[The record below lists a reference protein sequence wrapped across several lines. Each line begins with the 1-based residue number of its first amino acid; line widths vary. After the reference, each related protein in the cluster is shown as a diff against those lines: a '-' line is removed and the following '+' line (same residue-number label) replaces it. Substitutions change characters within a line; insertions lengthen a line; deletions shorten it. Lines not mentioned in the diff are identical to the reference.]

1 MSPSPLR
8 IALLAPPMEPVPPPA
23 YAGTERVVA
32 TLAEELTARG
42 HEVTLFASGDSAVSC
57 ELVPVIPRSLWA
69 TGYRGD
75 VSAWI
80 MLTIARAWE
89 QHERF
94 DIIHSHVE
102 TLGLPFARAC
112 PTPVLTTFHGRLD
125 TGGTPAL
132 LDVFRDVPL
141 VAISDSQRRWWP
153 RANWLGTIHHGLH
166 LDRIPAGD
174 GHDGHLAVVGRATA
188 EKGLAEAIEL
198 ATRTGRPL
206 RVAAK
211 VHDVAEQE
219 YFDAVM
225 RPAIDSGVMDFLGEV
240 GPDRRDALYGG
251 AAATLMLG
259 AWPEPF
265 GLVAIESLAAGTPVI
280 GRRAGALPEI
290 IEHGVDGF
298 LVDDLTE
305 AEYAVSRLPELDRTA
320 IRKRALSR
328 FSAARMVDE
337 YEVAYRR
344 LLARQVS
351 HGSARSSRRA
361 ADAPELS
368 VVG

>member
-1 MSPSPLR
+1 MPPSPLR

-42 HEVTLFASGDSAVSC
+42 HEVTLFGSGDSAVSC
-57 ELVPVIPRSLWA
+57 ELVPVVPKSLWA

-94 DIIHSHVE
+94 DLIHSHVE

-112 PTPVLTTFHGRLD
+112 PTPVLTTLHGRLD

-132 LDVFRDVPL
+132 LDTFTDAPL

-153 RANWLGTIHHGLH
+153 RANWLATIHHGLY

-174 GHDGHLAVVGRATA
+174 GSGGHFALVGRATP
-188 EKGLAEAIEL
+188 EKGIAEAVEL

-219 YFDAVM
+219 YFETLV
-225 RPAIDSGVMDFLGEV
+225 RPAIDSGVMEFLGEV
-240 GPDRRDALYGG
+240 GPERRDALYGG
-251 AAATLMLG
+251 AIATLMLG

-280 GRRAGALPEI
+280 ARRAGALPEI

-305 AEYAVSRLPELDRTA
+305 AEYAVSRLPGLDRAA
-320 IRKRALSR
+320 IRDRALRR
-328 FSAARMVDE
+328 FAAARMVDD
-337 YEVAYRR
+337 YELVYRR
-344 LLARQVS
+344 VIARQTHHGLARA
-351 HGSARSSRRA
+351 ARRTA
-361 ADAPELS
+361 EGTELS
-368 VVG
+368 VVS